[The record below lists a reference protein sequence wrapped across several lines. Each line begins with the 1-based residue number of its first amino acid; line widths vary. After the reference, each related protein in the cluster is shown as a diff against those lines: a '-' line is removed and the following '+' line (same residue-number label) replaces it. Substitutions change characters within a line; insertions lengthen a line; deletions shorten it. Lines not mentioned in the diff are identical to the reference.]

1 MSAEEEEPIIPKS
14 RRVNDAIAP
23 KRLNQ
28 VLFLNKKEIKTKT
41 IFQTSWTQDL
51 EQRGEL
57 SKKSENSIWPIFM
70 KILNFLQFLHRFSA
84 QITIVH
90 QMLTR

>member
-1 MSAEEEEPIIPKS
+1 LQISKAYILKPIDREMSAEEEEPIIPKS

-41 IFQTSWTQDL
+41 IFQTS
-51 EQRGEL
+51 
-57 SKKSENSIWPIFM
+57 
-70 KILNFLQFLHRFSA
+70 
-84 QITIVH
+84 
-90 QMLTR
+90 